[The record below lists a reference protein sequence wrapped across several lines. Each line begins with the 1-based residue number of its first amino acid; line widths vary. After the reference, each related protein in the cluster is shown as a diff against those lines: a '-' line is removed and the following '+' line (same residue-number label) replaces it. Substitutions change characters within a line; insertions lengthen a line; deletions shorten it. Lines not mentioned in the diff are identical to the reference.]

1 MATYTGFAHL
11 ELRAVNSTTYVGDS
25 SFGPFLE
32 LPGNT
37 TFDFTLLFEETILSI
52 VPSAILLLL
61 IPPRIRQLWKAP
73 HKVISSYL
81 LTAKITFLTIFSI
94 LQVVNVIE
102 VSQSLFQT
110 RASLAA
116 AILTLV
122 ATLGLCILSYVEHSK
137 NIRPSSIINAY
148 LFFTV
153 PFDAAQLRTRWLRGD
168 SLAENSVASSILA
181 VKLFVLVS
189 EATEKT
195 RILFT
200 PYADR
205 SPENTSGLY
214 SRGLFWWLNPLFLL
228 GFRNVVNDDD
238 LFEADADLLS
248 KSLEIRFNKHWAD
261 RKKFPQKHTLV
272 WAISRMMLG
281 PLAASVIPRLALT
294 FFRFMQPLLINSITK
309 LVSDPDSESATNRG
323 WGLTAAFGL
332 VYVGLAVAGGA
343 YQHKANRMAT
353 MVRGS
358 LVNAIYTQTLDLS
371 VTSLDESAAVTLM
384 SMDVERICTAILQ
397 IHSLW
402 SSPLEITLA
411 IWLLQKEIGVA
422 LLGPLFITVLAIS
435 GPFLISKKM
444 GKAQKAWIESVQTRI
459 DTTAK
464 MLQAMKGVKM
474 LGLNSK
480 MSSIIYQLRLNE
492 IAESLKMRKL
502 FVVMLAFG
510 NMSDIFAPG
519 AAFAIYVIAAK
530 TNGQILD
537 VSSAFTALSLIAL
550 LVAPIRAIVFAIPP
564 LIAAIGCFDRIE
576 TFISS
581 PSKKDYRMPLQG
593 QPNNTTRPDKFA
605 TGITIDRDIKL
616 EDLTPPTNVNTSST
630 IISVKNLTL
639 AWSDEVSP
647 VIDDVS
653 FDVQPG
659 NLTMI
664 VGPVGCGKSSLL
676 RGLLGETPSSKGN
689 VYIDQS
695 QSAFVDQVPWI
706 QNRSVRKN
714 IIGVSVFEPG
724 WYASVVH
731 ACAFDTDIE
740 TFPEGD
746 STNAGSAGAVLS
758 GGQRLRIGLARAVY
772 SRQKLL
778 ILDDVFSGLDTINED
793 RIFSRLLGKSGLLRR
808 LGTTVILVTHAAHRL
823 SYADDIIAISHQGT
837 ISEQGKFGDL
847 MAASGYVASLAARHM
862 SEDGDAPKE
871 EAAAEKPKM
880 GDDTARQ
887 NAADDL
893 QRPIGNWATYKYY
906 FTSAGWR
913 NVGVW
918 TVLMVFYS
926 LLLQFPNLWIKFWT
940 GSIAIHG
947 NSVNG
952 LYLGVLVAGDFVAM
966 AILMVLTGMLFIIM
980 IPRSAT
986 NLHGRLLRTIEN
998 APLKFFTST
1007 DAGNIVN
1014 RFSQDLSVIDAELPI
1029 AALILANNFFMAI
1042 IQAIFVCVSASYFS
1056 IVLPFVLLVMYSLQK
1071 FYLRTSRQIRLMDLE
1086 SKAPLYSH
1094 FLETLNGLV
1103 TIRAFGW
1110 TKDMEKQNMAF
1121 LDASQRPFYLLYC
1134 IQRWLILV
1142 IDLLVAALA
1151 IILVALIVRFRHIAD
1166 AGFVGL
1172 ALINIMSFNMTLS
1185 AVIIH
1190 WTATETSLGA
1200 VSRIKSFVDSTS
1212 SENLSVESQD
1222 VPENWPSEGRIT
1234 FSNVS
1239 ASYALSQGPA
1249 LHNIGLKITAGQ
1261 KIGICGPSGS
1271 GKSSFIALLL
1281 HMLEINNGSVTIDGV
1296 DLSTIPRKV
1305 LRNCL
1310 TVIPQEPIFLKGT
1323 IRENIDPLNLEEND
1337 SVIEEALIRVG
1348 LWSIVADA
1356 GGLDMPMEAED
1367 LLSHGQ
1373 RQLFCLARAMLR
1385 PSTILLIDEATASVD
1400 LQTERFMQ
1408 KIISDHFNDYTVIA
1422 VAHRLETIRH
1432 FDGIAV
1438 LENGRFVEFGE
1449 PDALLADEGSK
1460 FKALW
1465 GL

>member
-1 MATYTGFAHL
+1 MTTYSAFAHL
-11 ELRAVNSTTYVGDS
+11 ESRAANWTANGGDN
-25 SFGPFLE
+25 SFGPFYK
-32 LPGNT
+32 LPGST

-52 VPSAILLLL
+52 LPSAVLLLL
-61 IPPRIRQLWKAP
+61 IPPRVLQLWKTP

-81 LTAKITFLTIFSI
+81 LTTKIVLLAIFSA
-94 LQVVNVIE
+94 LQLANVIE
-102 VSQSLFQT
+102 VSQSSLQT

-116 AILTLV
+116 ALLALL
-122 ATLGLCILSYVEHSK
+122 ATIGLCFLSYVEHIK

-148 LFFTV
+148 LLLTV

-168 SLAENSVASSILA
+168 NIAGNGIASSILA
-181 VKLFVLVS
+181 VKLVVLIS

-200 PYADR
+200 PYADC
-205 SPENTSGLY
+205 SPENTSSLY
-214 SRGLFWWLNPLFLL
+214 SRGLFWWLNPLFRL
-228 GFRNVVNDDD
+228 GFRGVVNDDD
-238 LFEADADLLS
+238 LFAADVDLLS
-248 KSLEIRFNKHWAD
+248 TSLDVKFDKHWAD
-261 RKKFPQKHTLV
+261 RKKYPSKHTLV
-272 WAISRMMLG
+272 WVMFRMMLG

-332 VYVGLAVAGGA
+332 VYIGLAVAGGA
-343 YQHKANRMAT
+343 YQHKANRMTT

-358 LVNAIYTQTLDLS
+358 LVNAIYAQTLDLS

-384 SMDVERICTAILQ
+384 SLDVERICTAIQ
-397 IHSLW
+397 PIHNVW

-411 IWLLQKEIGVA
+411 IWLLQKEVGVA
-422 LLGPLFITVLAIS
+422 LLGPLFITAVAIS
-435 GPFLISKKM
+435 GPFLISSHM
-444 GKAQKAWIESVQTRI
+444 GKAQKTWIESVQTRI

-474 LGLNSK
+474 LGLTSK
-480 MSSIIYQLRLNE
+480 MSSIIYQLRLDE

-519 AAFAIYVIAAK
+519 AAFVIYVIVASK
-530 TNGQILD
+530 NGQTLD

-564 LIAAIGCFDRIE
+564 LIAAVGCFDRIE
-576 TFISS
+576 KFISS
-581 PSKKDYRMPLQG
+581 PTKRDYRMPIQSRS
-593 QPNNTTRPDKFA
+593 NSITRPDTFA
-605 TGITIDRDIKL
+605 GSVTTNRDIEL
-616 EDLTPPTNVNTSST
+616 EDFAPRTNANTSSAV
-630 IISVKNLTL
+630 ISIKNLTL
-639 AWSDEVSP
+639 AWSEEGGP

-653 FDVQPG
+653 FNIQPG

-689 VYIDQS
+689 IYIDRADV
-695 QSAFVDQVPWI
+695 AFVDQTPWI
-706 QNRSVRKN
+706 QNSSVRDN
-714 IIGVSVFEPG
+714 IVGASTFEPE
-724 WYASVVH
+724 WYATVVH

-740 TFPEGD
+740 TLPEGD
-746 STNAGSAGAVLS
+746 NTKAGSAGVALS
-758 GGQRLRIGLARAVY
+758 GGQKLRIGLARAVY
-772 SRQKLL
+772 SRQQLL
-778 ILDDVFSGLDTINED
+778 ILDDVFSGLDAISED
-793 RIFSRLLGKSGLLRR
+793 RIFSRLLGKNGLLRR

-823 SYADDIIAISHQGT
+823 SYADNIITLSEQGT
-837 ISEQGKFGDL
+837 IWEQGTFKDL
-847 MAASGYVASLAARHM
+847 VATSGYVASLAARHV
-862 SEDGDAPKE
+862 SEDEDATKE
-871 EAAAEKPKM
+871 ETAPAKAK
-880 GDDTARQ
+880 GSDDTARQ
-887 NAADDL
+887 NAVADL
-893 QRPIGNWATYKYY
+893 HRPIGNWATYKYY
-906 FTSAGWR
+906 FTSAGLR
-913 NVGVW
+913 NVGIW
-918 TVLMVFYS
+918 AGLMLCYS
-926 LLLQFPNLWIKFWT
+926 MLLQFPDLWIKFWT

-952 LYLGVLVAGDFVAM
+952 LYLGVLVGVEFTAM
-966 AILMVLTGMLFIIM
+966 ATLMILTGMLFIIM

-986 NLHGRLLRTIEN
+986 NLHGRLLKTIES
-998 APLKFFTST
+998 ASLYFFTST
-1007 DAGNIVN
+1007 DAGQIVN

-1029 AALILANNFFMAI
+1029 AALVLANNFFMAI

-1056 IVLPFVLLVMYSLQK
+1056 VVLPFVLFTMYMIQK

-1086 SKAPLYSH
+1086 AKAPLYSH

-1110 TKDMEKQNMAF
+1110 AKDMEKRNMTF

-1134 IQRWLILV
+1134 IQRWLMLV

-1151 IILVALIVRFRHIAD
+1151 VILVALVVRFRHTAD

-1200 VSRIKSFVDSTS
+1200 VSRIKSFVDSTR
-1212 SENLSVESQD
+1212 SENLSLESQD
-1222 VPENWPSEGRIT
+1222 VPWDWPSEGGIIL
-1234 FSNVS
+1234 SDVS
-1239 ASYALSQGPA
+1239 ASYALDQLPA
-1249 LHNIGLKITAGQ
+1249 LHNIGLSVPAGQ

-1281 HMLEINNGSVTIDGV
+1281 HMLEINEGSVTIDGV
-1296 DLSTIPRKV
+1296 DLSTISRNI
-1305 LRNCL
+1305 LRNRL

-1323 IRENIDPLNLEEND
+1323 IRQNIDPLSLAEND
-1337 SVIEEALIRVG
+1337 SAAEDALKKVG

-1356 GGLDMPMEAED
+1356 GGLDAAMEAED

-1385 PSTILLIDEATASVD
+1385 PSKILLIDEATASVD
-1400 LQTERFMQ
+1400 LQTDRLMQ
-1408 KIISDHFNDYTVIA
+1408 KIISDHFTGYTVIA
-1422 VAHRLETIRH
+1422 VAHRLESIRNY
-1432 FDGIAV
+1432 DKVAV
-1438 LENGRFVEFGE
+1438 FENGRVVEYGE
-1449 PDALLADEGSK
+1449 PDALLAIEESK

-1465 GL
+1465 DS